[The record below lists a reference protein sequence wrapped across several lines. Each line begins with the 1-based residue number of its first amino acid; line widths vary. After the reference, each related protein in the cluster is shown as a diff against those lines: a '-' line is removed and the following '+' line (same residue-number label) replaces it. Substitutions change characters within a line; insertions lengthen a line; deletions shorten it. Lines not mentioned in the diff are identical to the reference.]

1 MEKFEKKER
10 QKRLGKVIDDNP
22 FLTDKELAERFNVSI
37 QTIRL
42 DRLELGIPEVRKRT
56 KNVAHSVYQRLKS
69 VNEGEVIGELIKL
82 KLDKCAQSYLVTNEE
97 MALQKSRIIRGH
109 HTFAQAN
116 SLAVAVIDAE
126 IVLTGSVE
134 IKYHEPVYVG
144 EKLEAEARVDSIIG
158 NKYLIKVKT
167 YKGEDLV
174 FSGDFIMFA
183 QSDRR
188 GLS

>member
-1 MEKFEKKER
+1 MNKLQKPER
-10 QKRLGKVIDDNP
+10 QKQLEKIIDDNP
-22 FLTDKELAERFNVSI
+22 FLTDRELAEHFNVSV

-42 DRLELGIPEVRKRT
+42 DRLELGIPEVRERT
-56 KNVAHSVYQRLKS
+56 KNVAHSAYQRLKS

-82 KLDKCAQSYLVTNEE
+82 KLDKYAKSYLVTNEE

-126 IVLTGSVE
+126 IALTGSVE
-134 IKYHEPVYVG
+134 IRFHEPVYVD
-144 EKLEAEARVDSIIG
+144 ERLEAEAMVKSITS
-158 NKYLIKVKT
+158 NKYSIKVKT
-167 YKGEDLV
+167 YKEEKLV

-183 QSDRR
+183 QSNGR